1 MNTTQEIFQ
10 SIYGIAVLLSF
21 LPAMWISGKIILSNI
36 TEEQSP
42 EAEPSQGIHRIH
54 ILYWI
59 VLAGLFSLPIT
70 DLLRLSYTLLQPVV
84 PGYFAPTN
92 QIVTFWGSGPMYV
105 FDALQF
111 ALILLVYALVL
122 SQVRGLEETIDLP
135 YLGVI
140 QLTGFQ
146 RVCLMLGIGGLVNQ
160 LAEGVVS
167 HIVWLN
173 IPLIQRQISAGLV
186 GILGSWVVGIL
197 LLILIYLALSS
208 RLYSSEDEG
217 LTQ

>member
-135 YLGVI
+135 YLGLLR
-140 QLTGFQ
+140 LTSFQ
-146 RVCLMLGIGGLVNQ
+146 RICVMLGIGGLADYLIRNIVLN
-160 LAEGVVS
+160 V
-167 HIVWLN
+167 VWLHF
-173 IPLIQRQISAGLV
+173 PLLSEPVSQGLV
-186 GILGSWVVGIL
+186 GILGSWVVAVL
-197 LLILIYLALSS
+197 LLILIYLTLSS
-208 RLYSSEDEG
+208 RLYSSEDGG